1 MINFGTQDR
10 CYKHLIQ
17 KDSDNLILLELKE
30 EAEYLGFSVIPE
42 EVIREK
48 MVKALM
54 TFLECD
60 EQNTEAWKVLL
71 SDRLKQEN
79 ISFGRDKLEG
89 VNFTFTFYFTFKR
102 F

>member
-1 MINFGTQDR
+1 ME
-10 CYKHLIQ
+10 
-17 KDSDNLILLELKE
+17 KDSDNLILLELKGE
-30 EAEYLGFSVIPE
+30 EVYLRFRVIPE

-48 MVKALM
+48 MVKTLM
-54 TFLECD
+54 TYLECD

-89 VNFTFTFYFTFKR
+89 VNFIFTFYFTFKR